1 MNNKIKGFIEIEDMS
16 GRKTLINVNN
26 IVYVANIEDIRKY
39 PRYVTNIEDIE
50 NKGLTVIHTV
60 ILTPD
65 SEYTFVINT
74 PYDEVIN
81 LIKAS
86 QFM

>member
-1 MNNKIKGFIEIEDMS
+1 MNNKIKGFIEIEEIS
-16 GRKTLINVNN
+16 GLKVLINVNN
-26 IVYVANIEDIRKY
+26 IVCVVDIED
-39 PRYVTNIEDIE
+39 DIIYSE
-50 NKGLTVIHTV
+50 RKGLTAIDTV
-60 ILTPD
+60 ISTPD
-65 SEYTFVINT
+65 SAYTFVTNK